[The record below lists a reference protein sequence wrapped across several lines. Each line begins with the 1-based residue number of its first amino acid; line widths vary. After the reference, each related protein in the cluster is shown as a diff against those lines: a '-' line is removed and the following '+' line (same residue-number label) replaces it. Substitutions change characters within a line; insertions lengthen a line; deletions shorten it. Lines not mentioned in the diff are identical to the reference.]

1 MRLRIAYGIHGYGR
15 GHAVRALAVLPELA
29 RRHELLVL
37 AGGEAYKAL
46 HADYP
51 VVRIPTFKYQ
61 LSRGGRMAACRTLLR
76 AAPKVVDLSV
86 RGPALEMVGE
96 VLEEAAPQV
105 VVSDS
110 EAWTNA
116 AAKRLK
122 IPRISFDHFGVLV
135 YCRWPMGWARRLQN
149 RMEARVYHGLMSG
162 PAERIVIASFYAP
175 PPRREGV
182 RVVGPVLRETV
193 LQATASPGEYLL
205 VYFSNGP
212 IHFTSQVEQALRAL
226 DVPVVAYGVGREGT
240 HANLDFR
247 PPSNTRFVADLAGC
261 RAVFATAG
269 NQLICEAMHFRKPM
283 LLLPEDSL
291 EQRLNAAAVQR
302 MGIGMRTSQKKVCP
316 EQLRAF
322 LAGEARCV
330 ESFPDAPT
338 DGRAQ
343 AVQAIE
349 RFAEE
354 LAGTGSG

>member
-1 MRLRIAYGIHGYGR
+1 LRIAYGIHGYGR

-29 RRHELLVL
+29 RRHELFIL

-46 HADYP
+46 HADYR

-61 LSRGGRMAACRTLLR
+61 LGRGGRLAACRTLLR
-76 AAPKVVDLSV
+76 AAPKVMDLSV
-86 RGPALEMVGE
+86 RGPALEMVCE
-96 VLEEAAPQV
+96 VLEEVAPQV

-110 EAWTNA
+110 EAWTHA

-135 YCRWPMGWARRLQN
+135 YCRWPMGWARWLQN

-162 PAERIVIASFYAP
+162 PAQRIVIASFYAP
-175 PPRREGV
+175 PPRRDGV
-182 RVVGPVLRETV
+182 RVVGPVLREAV
-193 LQATASPGEYLL
+193 LRAAPSRGEYLL

-212 IHFTSQVEQALRAL
+212 VHFTARVEEALRAL
-226 DVPVVAYGVGREGT
+226 DLPVVVYGVGRQGT
-240 HANLDFR
+240 DANLDFR
-247 PPSNTRFVADLAGC
+247 PPSNTGFVADLAGC

-291 EQRLNAAAVQR
+291 EQRLNAIAVRR
-302 MGIGMRTSQKKVCP
+302 MGVGMRTSRKKVCV

-322 LAGEARCV
+322 LAGEARYV
-330 ESFPDAPT
+330 ESFPGRPT

-343 AVQAIE
+343 AVEAINH
-349 RFAEE
+349 FAEE
-354 LAGTGSG
+354 LAGTRSQ